1 MGWNRWYATRSYVRT
16 ALWIVPLLALVMEQ
30 IVIRIAARVDA
41 HVSWVPWV
49 GASAEGILGEMDT
62 VTTLTISFLVFTFG
76 SLLVAIQVASGQLTP
91 RIIATTLLRNN
102 VIRFT
107 VGLFAF
113 TMFFAVGVKARSDSR
128 ILHVG
133 GAGAVFLGIGSTMA
147 FLFLIDYTA
156 RLLRP
161 VAIVWYIGEQGIK
174 VIESVYPEKIDVP
187 RSPTRTRL
195 RLGPPA
201 RVVAHG
207 SKSAVVLAV
216 NLAALVA
223 AARDVDGVI
232 ECVHRV
238 GNFVASGEP
247 LFHLWGG
254 AAALDDRR
262 LCAQVAFGAERTIEQ
277 DSTFAVRVIVDVA
290 IKALSKA
297 INDPTTAVLALDQ
310 LHRLLRVVG
319 QRHLHD
325 DTLCDAKGQVR
336 LIFPTPGWDDF
347 VQLTCREIRLYGA
360 ENFQVSRRMHAMI
373 VNLMA
378 ILPAKRHPALQLE
391 LDLLQRALAK
401 LHDYPEDLALASQPD
416 LQGLGGG
423 SPLSDQELWER
434 GDRHP

>member
-1 MGWNRWYATRSYVRT
+1 MAMGWNRWYAARSYVRT
-16 ALWIVPLLALVMEQ
+16 ALWIVPLLALVGEQ
-30 IVIRIAARVDA
+30 VVIRIVASIDTRVA
-41 HVSWVPWV
+41 WVPWV
-49 GASAEGILGEMDT
+49 GASAAGILGEMDT
-62 VTTLTISFLVFTFG
+62 ITTLAISFIVFTFG
-76 SLLVAIQVASGQLTP
+76 SMLVAIQVASGQLTP
-91 RIIATTLLRNN
+91 RIIATTLLRDN

-113 TMFFAVGVKARSDSR
+113 TLFFGAGIKARGDDR

-133 GAGAVFLGIGSTMA
+133 GTLAVFLGIASTMA

-161 VAIVWYIGEQGIK
+161 VAIVWRIGEQGIR
-174 VIESVYPEKIDVP
+174 VIERVYPGTVELPLIP
-187 RSPTRTRL
+187 APTRL
-195 RLGPPA
+195 QLGPPA
-201 RVVAHG
+201 RVVVHRG
-207 SKSAVVLAV
+207 RSAVVRAA

-238 GNFVASGEP
+238 GNFVAAGEP
-247 LFHLWGG
+247 LFHLYGG
-254 AAALDDRR
+254 AAALGDHR
-262 LCAQVAFGAERTIEQ
+262 LRAQVAFGAERTIEQ
-277 DSTFAVRVIVDVA
+277 DSTFAFRVIVDVA

-319 QRHLHD
+319 QRHLHND
-325 DTLCDAKGQVR
+325 SLHDAKGQMR

-347 VQLTCREIRLYGA
+347 VQLACREIRLYGA
-360 ENFQVSRRMHAMI
+360 ENFQVARRMHAMI
-373 VNLMA
+373 ENLTA
-378 ILPAKRHPALQLE
+378 ILPARRHPALQLE

-416 LQGLGGG
+416 LQGLGGA
-423 SPLSDQELWER
+423 SPLSAQELAAR
-434 GDRHP
+434 RAR